1 MLEYQP
7 PYFRDFLID
16 IDANPSDGHSASYQL
31 PEGIVPVSVSI
42 PSALQGSVRLT
53 LVVADLDASD
63 ATGFEL
69 IYGED
74 NALDHIV
81 LGTSRTLDVP
91 TTVRRGCLGRGYIRV
106 LAMNG
111 TNVAREP
118 DADITFRVYFAD
130 ARMGLS

>member
-1 MLEYQP
+1 MEYQP
-7 PYFRDFLID
+7 PFWRDFLID
-16 IDANPSDGHSASYQL
+16 IDANPADGHSASYQL
-31 PEGIVPVSVSI
+31 PVGVVPVSVSI

-53 LVVADLDASD
+53 LVVADADATD
-63 ATGFEL
+63 ATGFES

-91 TTVRRGCLGRGYIRV
+91 TTVRRGCLGRAFIRV
-106 LAMNG
+106 LAMDGANA
-111 TNVAREP
+111 AREP